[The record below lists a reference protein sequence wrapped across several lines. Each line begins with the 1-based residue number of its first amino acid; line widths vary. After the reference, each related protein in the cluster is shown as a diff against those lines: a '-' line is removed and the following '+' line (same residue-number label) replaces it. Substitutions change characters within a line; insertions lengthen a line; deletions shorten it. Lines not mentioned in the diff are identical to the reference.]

1 MRRAIATVAFSAILA
16 SGAASFTLLPD
27 ASEVEARPAQG
38 TFLVS
43 ADDGYGLGDCLTSGA
58 ECGRVVANAW
68 CETHGFARA
77 VTFDLVKPEDVTA
90 TVQTVSTST
99 RERAVSITCAS

>member
-27 ASEVEARPAQG
+27 GSEVAARPLED

-58 ECGRVVANAW
+58 ECGRIVANAW
-68 CETHGFARA
+68 CETQGFARA
-77 VTFDLVKPEDVTA
+77 VSFGLVRPDDVTGSI
-90 TVQTVSTST
+90 QQVSTASGP
-99 RERAVSITCAS
+99 RAVSITCAG